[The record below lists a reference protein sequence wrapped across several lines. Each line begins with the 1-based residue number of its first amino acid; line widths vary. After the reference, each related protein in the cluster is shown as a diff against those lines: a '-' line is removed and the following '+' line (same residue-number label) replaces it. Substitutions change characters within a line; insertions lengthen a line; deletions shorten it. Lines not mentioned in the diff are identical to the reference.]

1 MTRFVYATA
10 TTLDGYLADADSSL
24 DWLFAVDG
32 GDEAQAELSGFFDGV
47 GVLVMGSTTYEW
59 VLEHEDL
66 LASPEKWQ
74 GFYGD
79 RPTYVFTSR
88 TDRTPIPGADIRFV
102 DGAVAEHLEAIRAAA
117 ASGDVWVMGGG
128 DLAAQFAAVGHL
140 DGIQLSVAPVLL
152 GAGALLFTGELH
164 SDRLELVD
172 VHQTGQFAQ
181 LTYRVVKV
189 ASDPR

>member
-1 MTRFVYATA
+1 MTRIVYATA
-10 TTLDGYLADADSSL
+10 TTLDGYLADRAHSL

-32 GDEAQAELSGFFDGV
+32 GDDAQGELSSFFDGV

-59 VLEHEDL
+59 VLDHENL
-66 LASPEKWQ
+66 LAEPEKWQ

-88 TDRTPIPGADIRFV
+88 SDRTPIPGADIRFV
-102 DGAVAEHLEAIRAAA
+102 AGAAAEMIEEIRAAA
-117 ASGDVWVMGGG
+117 GDKDIWMMGGG
-128 DLAAQFAAVGHL
+128 DLAAQFAVAGLL
-140 DGIQLSVAPVLL
+140 DEIQLSVAPVLL
-152 GAGALLFTGELH
+152 GGGAPLFTGELR

-181 LTYRVVKV
+181 LTYRVRP
-189 ASDPR
+189 SD